1 MSEVKNKKTGVHDGH
16 RDRLRKKYRD
26 KGLDY
31 FEDHEIL
38 EMLLYY
44 AVPRRDTNPLAHD
57 LLNHFGSLS
66 GLMDAN
72 YSALKKFGLSD
83 NVATFIKF
91 IPDMARVYL
100 EDKRIQR
107 EKHVYPE
114 TFCSY
119 FRNKFVGRTK
129 ETLYALLLDMEY
141 RVLFCG
147 ILSTGSISSTDVPLK
162 TLIEW
167 CLLYDAQNV
176 VISHNH
182 PHTISMPSEP
192 DIRTTVELR
201 KALKSINV
209 DLVDHIIV
217 SDTDETSLACARMS
231 KHIFRD

>member
-1 MSEVKNKKTGVHDGH
+1 MSDVKSKKSGMHNGH

-44 AVPRRDTNPLAHD
+44 AVPRRDTNPLAHE
-57 LLNHFGSLS
+57 LLDHFGSLS
-66 GLMDAN
+66 SIFDAN

-83 NVATFIKF
+83 NIATFLKF
-91 IPDMARVYL
+91 IPDVTRVYL
-100 EDKRIQR
+100 EDKKTLRSQ
-107 EKHVYPE
+107 HVYPE
-114 TFCSY
+114 TFCSF

-147 ILSTGSISSTDVPLK
+147 ILSTGSISSTDVPVK
-162 TLIEW
+162 TLVEW

-182 PHTISMPSEP
+182 PHTFSMPSQS
-192 DIRTTVELR
+192 DIETTKELR
-201 KALKSINV
+201 AALANINV

-217 SDTDETSLACARMS
+217 SDTDETSLARS
-231 KHIFRD
+231 SFSHSIFRS

>member
-1 MSEVKNKKTGVHDGH
+1 MSDVKNKKSGMHDGH

-57 LLNHFGSLS
+57 LLDHFGSLS

-91 IPDMARVYL
+91 IPDITRVYL
-100 EDKRIQR
+100 EDKKKVRSQ
-107 EKHVYPE
+107 HVYPE

-141 RVLFCG
+141 RVLYCG
-147 ILSTGSISSTDVPLK
+147 ILSTGSISSTDVPVK
-162 TLIEW
+162 TLVEW

-182 PHTISMPSEP
+182 PHTISMPSPADLETTKSL
-192 DIRTTVELR
+192 RT
-201 KALKSINV
+201 ALASINV
-209 DLVDHIIV
+209 ALVDHIIV
-217 SDTDETSLACARMS
+217 SDTEETSMARCNLG
-231 KHIFRD
+231 KGIFR